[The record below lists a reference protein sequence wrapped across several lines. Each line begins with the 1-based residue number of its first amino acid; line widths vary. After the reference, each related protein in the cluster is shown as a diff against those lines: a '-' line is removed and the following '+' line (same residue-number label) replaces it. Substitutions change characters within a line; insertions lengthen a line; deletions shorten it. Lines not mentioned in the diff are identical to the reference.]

1 MSAVGHVGDHADDAL
16 AGGALAGVARDQ
28 QLHNRIVYVP
38 ERKGQMVRELGL
50 MLMSCIHDQ
59 IRTYTRSSIT
69 RSWQNGRGERTRSG
83 TVLLVPKKIT

>member
-38 ERKGQMVRELGL
+38 EKEVNMVVYYVLYPYTNN
-50 MLMSCIHDQ
+50 I
-59 IRTYTRSSIT
+59 IR
-69 RSWQNGRGERTRSG
+69 
-83 TVLLVPKKIT
+83 

>member
-38 ERKGQMVRELGL
+38 EKEVNMVVYYVLYPY
-50 MLMSCIHDQ
+50 SNNI
-59 IRTYTRSSIT
+59 IR
-69 RSWQNGRGERTRSG
+69 
-83 TVLLVPKKIT
+83 